1 MEFLI
6 LPQVSTISSGD
17 CREFICS
24 VYIPPRVCL
33 THCCYVPPC
42 PYECHPQ
49 CHSLACGA
57 KQIDTPYNE

>member
-6 LPQVSTISSGD
+6 LPQVSTTSSGD

-24 VYIPPRVCL
+24 VYIPPCVCP
-33 THCCYVPPC
+33 TQYCYVLPC